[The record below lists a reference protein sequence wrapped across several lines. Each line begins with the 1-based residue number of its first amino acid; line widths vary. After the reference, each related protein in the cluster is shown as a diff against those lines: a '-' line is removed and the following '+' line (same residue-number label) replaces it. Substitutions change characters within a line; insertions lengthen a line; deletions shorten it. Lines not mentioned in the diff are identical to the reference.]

1 MLTSSREYLQAL
13 REGKFLLFLEW
24 PQFIAQH
31 YSNDKDMIDADET
44 LNLIIFEWL
53 NNGFCDNDVKQMA
66 LLTKVHDLEAMP
78 IRAGLSYAF
87 ISLSIAM
94 YHCMIFDAAK
104 VQSHFLT
111 QEPLTGKQ
119 ACDFTRKQSVLLD
132 KTVFVELEIKT
143 RDSFLT
149 LLDTVDNKLV
159 TQAFARIYSITKFR
173 YLIDQY
179 ITELECTR
187 NPLDQLLNARI
198 SLVKSLANFLNEQSE
213 YTDKVKEEMGV
224 YVKQIWEM
232 QPLDF
237 EGDYLNCIYPL
248 SIVDNAWKLVTDYGL
263 KFFSMLQGPPAL
275 AITNETKDTD
285 KLTSTRKHS

>member
-1 MLTSSREYLQAL
+1 MLTSSSEYLHAL
-13 REGKFLLFLEW
+13 REGKLLLFLEW

-31 YSNDKDMIDADET
+31 YSNDTDMIDADET

-94 YHCMIFDAAK
+94 FHCMIFDAAK
-104 VQSHFLT
+104 LNTNFSAQG
-111 QEPLTGKQ
+111 PLTGKQ
-119 ACDFTRKQSVLLD
+119 VCDFTKKQSALLD

-143 RDSFLT
+143 RDAFLA
-149 LLDTVDNKLV
+149 LLDTIENKLV
-159 TQAFARIYSITKFR
+159 TQAFVRIYSITKFR

-179 ITELECTR
+179 ITELEFTR
-187 NPLDQLLNARI
+187 NPLDKLLHARI
-198 SLVKSLANFLNEQSE
+198 SLVKSLASYLNEQSE
-213 YTDKVKEEMGV
+213 YTDKVKEEMGL

-237 EGDYLNCIYPL
+237 EVDYLNCIYPL
-248 SIVDNAWKLVTDYGL
+248 SIVDNAWKLVTEYGL
-263 KFFSMLQGPPAL
+263 KFFSILQAPSAL
-275 AITNETKDTD
+275 AITHDTNTTD
-285 KLTSTRKHS
+285 TSISTHKHS